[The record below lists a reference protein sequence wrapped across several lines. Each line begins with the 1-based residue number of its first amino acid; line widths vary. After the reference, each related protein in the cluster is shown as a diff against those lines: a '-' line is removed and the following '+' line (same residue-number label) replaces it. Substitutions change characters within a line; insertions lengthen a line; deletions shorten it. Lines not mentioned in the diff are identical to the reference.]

1 MIVFG
6 EQGPLYIV
14 IKCRQVSLK
23 ATVCSE
29 LISDL
34 PVHVGLK
41 VTLKYIFILNILIFL
56 IYQLNLLIMFLSLIN
71 NGKPCCK

>member
-6 EQGPLYIV
+6 EQVSLYV
-14 IKCRQVSLK
+14 LIKCRQVSLK
-23 ATVCSE
+23 APTCSE

-41 VTLKYIFILNILIFL
+41 VKLKYIFILNMLIFL
-56 IYQLNLLIMFLSLIN
+56 IY
-71 NGKPCCK
+71 